1 MPSTL
6 PDPLPQIL
14 KSRPDW
20 ASGVAVTAGRKE
32 LMTHWLGAVIMN
44 MLGLPVGWMALF
56 GGRDLPVYLEV
67 VLPSFTLL
75 GLLIFFIAV
84 RESLR
89 WRRFG
94 RLKMTL
100 DPLPGSIGGHVGGSL
115 ELPIHRAAAAD
126 CRVMLMCIRDRLV
139 KTKDGSGRSESVEWA
154 KETLPDVGRSGS
166 GVRFRYTFEVPEGLP
181 PSREPSDDYHKWVI
195 RVQADLPGAD
205 LDQLFEVPAL
215 LVDPPLEAQEP
226 ALSEATA
233 AEVPELSH
241 RVVRVHRSRGG
252 LTLYFP
258 AGRGALA
265 DSCFWSSAPCSRARA
280 CSRLLPRPTSG
291 RTV

>member
-1 MPSTL
+1 M
-6 PDPLPQIL
+6 
-14 KSRPDW
+14 
-20 ASGVAVTAGRKE
+20 
-32 LMTHWLGAVIMN
+32 IMN
-44 MLGLPVGWMALF
+44 ALGLPVGWMALF

-75 GLLIFFIAV
+75 GLLIFFVAV

-115 ELPIHRAAAAD
+115 ELPIHQVAASD

-139 KTKDGSGRSESVEWA
+139 KTTDGSSRSESVEWA

-166 GVRFRYTFEVPEGLP
+166 GVRLRYTFEVPEGLP
-181 PSREPSDDYHKWVI
+181 PSEEPSDDYHKWVI

-205 LDQLFEVPAL
+205 LTKCSRFRHFSWIRRYRLGSQLCLRPRLRRFPRCR
-215 LVDPPLEAQEP
+215 PG
-226 ALSEATA
+226 SCGC
-233 AEVPELSH
+233 AEV
-241 RVVRVHRSRGG
+241 
-252 LTLYFP
+252 
-258 AGRGALA
+258 AG
-265 DSCFWSSAPCSRARA
+265 D
-280 CSRLLPRPTSG
+280 
-291 RTV
+291 